1 MVSGKGNKHNWT
13 GPVNVVEG
21 PFKHLPFL
29 VRKVRS
35 IRDEPVDELSKIFAT
50 LAGPPGPR
58 AINGGVRHLPRGGML
73 WKRRAGPPGQ
83 RTINGGVRRLPRGG
97 RRRCAEWAGVSSAVT
112 TMESATCIVAPMAA
126 MCVAKFR
133 WKVALWATAI
143 RVRRI
148 RDADHIPLSGRN
160 GINFEILL
168 ESRRLR
174 QIGYG

>member
-1 MVSGKGNKHNWT
+1 MSGQRNKYNWT

-29 VRKVRS
+29 AREVRS
-35 IRDEPVDELSKIFAT
+35 IRDEPLDEIWKIFAT
-50 LAGPPGPR
+50 PAGPHR
-58 AINGGVRHLPRGGML
+58 RRTISKVRHLPRGQEL